1 MVYLMMTLKQFR
13 RLVDRIDHRHDD
25 KRVMFSSDTGDFD
38 VDEETALVFE
48 PDRLF
53 IFLNDEE

>member
-1 MVYLMMTLKQFR
+1 MMTLKQFR

-38 VDEETALVFE
+38 VDEETQIVFE

-53 IFLNDEE
+53 IFLNDADE

>member
-1 MVYLMMTLKQFR
+1 MMTLKQFR
-13 RLVDRIDHRHDD
+13 RVVDRIDHRHDD
-25 KRVMFSSDTGDFD
+25 KRVMFSSDVGDFD

-48 PDRLF
+48 SDRLF